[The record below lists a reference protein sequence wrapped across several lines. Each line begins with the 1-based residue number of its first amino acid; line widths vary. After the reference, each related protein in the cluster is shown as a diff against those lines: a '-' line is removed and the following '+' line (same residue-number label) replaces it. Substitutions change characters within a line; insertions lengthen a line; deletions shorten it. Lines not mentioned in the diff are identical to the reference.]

1 MIKTIQEKIEA
12 YSTILI
18 FRHLEADYDA
28 LGSQLGLKALI
39 QENYPGKHVY
49 ALGQDNQFDTLGKMD
64 RLQEFV
70 GDKTLA
76 IVVDVAQTHRIDDER
91 FLKCQEIIVIDHH
104 QNDSDC
110 ATLFWQ
116 DKKAIAAAEM
126 ITHLAI
132 KLNWKF
138 SPQSAK
144 ALMMGL
150 ISDSGRFLFKGTRV
164 ESFEAASTLLN
175 QGIDLDEIY
184 HSMYIENIEMKRLRG
199 YGLSTFTLLDSG
211 VAYLRNAPDIKRR
224 FNVSE
229 FSVSRGLVSVMGQI
243 KGVRAWVNFTET
255 DEGEI
260 LAEIRSASV
269 PLDDVAKS
277 YGGGGHQL
285 ACGCTLH
292 HWSQTQELINAI
304 EKKVGTHDLK

>member
-1 MIKTIQEKIEA
+1 MIKTIQDKIET
-12 YSTILI
+12 YKTILI
-18 FRHLEADYDA
+18 FRHSEADYDA

-39 QENYPGKHVY
+39 QENYPDKKVY
-49 ALGQDNQFDTLGKMD
+49 ALGRDNQFDTLGKMD
-64 RLQEFV
+64 HLEEF
-70 GDKTLA
+70 DESRSLA
-76 IVVDVAQTHRIDDER
+76 IVVDVAQKHRIDDQR
-91 FLKCQEIIVIDHH
+91 FLKCEEIIVIDHH

-110 ATLFWQ
+110 ATIFWQ

-126 ITHLAI
+126 VTLLAI
-132 KLNWKF
+132 SLNWKF
-138 SPQSAK
+138 SIQSAK

-150 ISDSGRFLFKGTRV
+150 VSDSGRFLFNGTRV
-164 ESFEAASTLLN
+164 ESFEAAATLLN

-184 HSMYIENIEMKRLRG
+184 QTMYTENIEMKRLRG

-211 VAYLRNAPDIKRR
+211 IAFLRNAPDIKRR

-243 KGVRAWVNFTET
+243 KGVHAWVNFTES

-260 LAEIRSASV
+260 LTEIRSASV

-285 ACGCTLH
+285 ACGCTLQ